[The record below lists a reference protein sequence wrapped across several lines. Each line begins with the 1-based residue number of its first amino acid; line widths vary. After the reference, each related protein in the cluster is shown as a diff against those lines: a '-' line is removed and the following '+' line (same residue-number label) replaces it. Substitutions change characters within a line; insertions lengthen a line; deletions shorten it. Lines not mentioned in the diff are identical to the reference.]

1 VIQGTALILLN
12 MKSAEPKPFITTE
25 KSGASPL
32 LCRLGQGP
40 KGPRGETFALFL
52 RGVGGVRAEWQERQ
66 KTPARL
72 QRKAATV
79 RGSRW
84 QLWQTKKG

>member
-1 VIQGTALILLN
+1 VIQDTALILLN
-12 MKSAEPKPFITTE
+12 MKSAEPKPFIATE
-25 KSGASPL
+25 ESG
-32 LCRLGQGP
+32 
-40 KGPRGETFALFL
+40 RG
-52 RGVGGVRAEWQERQ
+52 GGVRAEWQERH